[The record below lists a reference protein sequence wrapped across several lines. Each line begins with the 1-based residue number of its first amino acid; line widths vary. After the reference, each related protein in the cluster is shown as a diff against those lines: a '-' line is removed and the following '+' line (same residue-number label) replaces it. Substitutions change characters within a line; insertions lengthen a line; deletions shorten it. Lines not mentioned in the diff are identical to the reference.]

1 MKRTTRKGILALG
14 GMLLMSSAAL
24 GQHKFDHVQYL
35 KPWTKGQKQGSYPVK
50 GSLVFDR
57 DRKAVEFLD
66 EKNNAVISFPNE
78 NITSISV
85 ARKDASWLL
94 NPIVVWVP
102 KCFLT
107 FRYKDTEGAEQ
118 SAVLIILENK
128 STRELLMATAAETG
142 KEVFHREDPPGNRCG

>member
-1 MKRTTRKGILALG
+1 MKRTVRKGILALG
-14 GMLLMSSAAL
+14 GMLLVSSAAL

-66 EKNNAVISFPNE
+66 EKNNEVISFPNE

-85 ARKDASWLL
+85 ALKDASWLL

-107 FRYKDTEGAEQ
+107 FRYKDTEGAVRREKK
-118 SAVLIILENK
+118 SFTERMRLEIDADMLQGPDQVG
-128 STRELLMATAAETG
+128 SDAR
-142 KEVFHREDPPGNRCG
+142 R